1 MDDLEVVPV
10 AGYTPL
16 RLRRE
21 GDGDAG
27 AVTTAGVGHEE
38 GAVGAEKTESD
49 TLLIGGSLP
58 GFKGQCQG
66 QEKWSIAIHFKSTL
80 ETSNSELKR
89 FKGSLDKRSYSTR
102 VDLCPTMD

>member
-38 GAVGAEKTESD
+38 GAVSA
-49 TLLIGGSLP
+49 
-58 GFKGQCQG
+58 
-66 QEKWSIAIHFKSTL
+66 
-80 ETSNSELKR
+80 KR
-89 FKGSLDKRSYSTR
+89 RKVILS
-102 VDLCPTMD
+102 

>member
-1 MDDLEVVPV
+1 MIEKAGWFSLGRLLQGRDGERRHTASSSFLAVDAAQHSISPDSLLMDDLEVVPV

-38 GAVGAEKTESD
+38 GAVSA
-49 TLLIGGSLP
+49 
-58 GFKGQCQG
+58 
-66 QEKWSIAIHFKSTL
+66 
-80 ETSNSELKR
+80 KR
-89 FKGSLDKRSYSTR
+89 RKVILS
-102 VDLCPTMD
+102 